1 MKAKKLLSLL
11 LALIMCAGLVPAQ
24 VLAAGNKTI
33 VINTDG
39 VENGT
44 VEIVSIPDGA
54 TQDGNT
60 ITGLTAKTGFISI
73 KATPKEGYE
82 FINWTAR
89 FTMNNGKTW
98 MPKTTPNAHY
108 VLKSGNTFGSNPMEI
123 APGSMGSAN
132 AYLELTPNFG
142 IPLKLAVESS
152 DPEIGEVVLG
162 PNTGKQLTE
171 KTEKGYVGSYNAG
184 NVEIG
189 YRLKDSEKYQF
200 VG

>member
-44 VEIVSIPDGA
+44 VEIVSIPDDA
-54 TQDGNT
+54 TQDGNK
-60 ITGLTAKTGFISI
+60 ITGLTAKTGFVTV

-89 FTMNNGKTW
+89 FTMNNGSTW
-98 MPKTTPNAHY
+98 VPKPHLMYITF
-108 VLKSGNTFGSNPMEI
+108 LKAETRLVPIRWRSHR
-123 APGSMGSAN
+123 A
-132 AYLELTPNFG
+132 
-142 IPLKLAVESS
+142 
-152 DPEIGEVVLG
+152 
-162 PNTGKQLTE
+162 QL
-171 KTEKGYVGSYNAG
+171 VALRPILS
-184 NVEIG
+184 
-189 YRLKDSEKYQF
+189 
-200 VG
+200 